1 MWCSRNRLAFSVF
14 CSFMLFYCCRL
25 HSVSDRPTGC
35 CSCVHRKQ
43 QLTPGLSYEHTHLH
57 CILGAMLQHIFHC
70 PLSYRHCL
78 NLCLPVSILRLKFYA
93 SGFSLYG
100 AHCVL
105 LFSLIAN
112 FLLFFYHT
120 YSRVTESLRLEK
132 TFKSSHQPD
141 LPNPIIKLCPLLPH
155 PCLLNTTG
163 DGDSTT
169 SLSSLLSSPQCSVI
183 SQTQSQRH
191 NMSKQLLMWQGRE
204 VHGQETNWWE
214 CACQIHSYTSNL
226 LSKHVKQWGRICI
239 YANDAGLGNLGA

>member
-1 MWCSRNRLAFSVF
+1 MWCSRDRLAFSVF

-105 LFSLIAN
+105 LSSLIAN
-112 FLLFFYHT
+112 FLLFFILIQESQSHLGWKRPLSPAINLT
-120 YSRVTESLRLEK
+120 YQIPSLNCVPYC
-132 TFKSSHQPD
+132 H
-141 LPNPIIKLCPLLPH
+141 
-155 PCLLNTTG
+155 
-163 DGDSTT
+163 
-169 SLSSLLSSPQCSVI
+169 
-183 SQTQSQRH
+183 
-191 NMSKQLLMWQGRE
+191 
-204 VHGQETNWWE
+204 
-214 CACQIHSYTSNL
+214 IHAS
-226 LSKHVKQWGRICI
+226 
-239 YANDAGLGNLGA
+239 